1 MTILRL
7 MALHSGTYL
16 RILVFKRRNLT
27 VIFILSQLGANL
39 QKKVTN
45 RINGPG
51 NMALVHAS
59 INRGVRL

>member
-1 MTILRL
+1 

-16 RILVFKRRNLT
+16 RILVFNRRSLT

-51 NMALVHAS
+51 NMHCCGGT
-59 INRGVRL
+59 I